1 MPAKAVFDGLQ
12 AQSYYGATGEGPR
25 CNMDDPTISRDEQ
38 GKLLQWVR
46 ATIEVAV
53 RGERQQE
60 IPETDLTEGLRAQR
74 GVFVT
79 LKKEGELR
87 GCIGKMDFERPLW
100 ANAVDAAV
108 ASALEDPR
116 FPPVGSPELGEITIE
131 ISILNPPEEL
141 PEPGMFDVLRHGII
155 VEKGWRHALLL
166 PKVAQE
172 QGWDATKTLEMV
184 CEKAGLPMDAWRDP
198 ATRLQVFTA
207 FDFGEKD
214 AGNF

>member
-1 MPAKAVFDGLQ
+1 
-12 AQSYYGATGEGPR
+12 
-25 CNMDDPTISRDEQ
+25 MDDPPISRDEQ

-46 ATIEVAV
+46 ATIEAAV
-53 RGERQQE
+53 RGEQRWK
-60 IPETDLTEGLRAQR
+60 IPESEVTEGLRAPR

-79 LKKEGELR
+79 LKKQGELR

-116 FPPVGSPELGEITIE
+116 FSPVIPPELGELTTE

-198 ATRLQVFTA
+198 AARLQVFTA
-207 FDFGEKD
+207 FDFGEES
-214 AGNF
+214 AGNS